1 MTTLA
6 FIRQTLSSRPAKIL
20 PSEERKQAAVALIL
34 RGGDHELE
42 LLFIR
47 RAQHEG
53 DPWSGDL
60 AFPGGKVDAEDGGPR
75 QAAQREAREELDL
88 DLAPAEYLG
97 RLDDILG
104 DFLPVLI
111 SCFIYHLPAPQP
123 LCCSPEVQAVHWL
136 PLARVADRRH
146 WREASFS
153 YRGQEGAHPV
163 IDLLG
168 PGHPPLWGITY
179 RLLTQFLHRLPP
191 VASLPSR

>member
-1 MTTLA
+1 MLNLA
-6 FIRQTLSSRPAKIL
+6 SIRQAFASRPPQVL
-20 PSEERKQAAVALIL
+20 PTTDHRQAAVALIL
-34 RGGDHELE
+34 RSGDAGLE

-60 AFPGGKVDAEDGGPR
+60 AFPGGKVDAGDGGPR
-75 QAAQREAREELDL
+75 QAAERETREEIALE
-88 DLAPAEYLG
+88 LAQAEFLG

-104 DFLPVLI
+104 AYLPVLI
-111 SCFIYHLPAPQP
+111 SCFVYHLPQPQP
-123 LCCSPEVQAVHWL
+123 IRCNHEVREVHWL
-136 PLARVADRRH
+136 PLSLVADRSR
-146 WREASFS
+146 WREATFN
-153 YRGQEGAHPV
+153 YRGAENSHPT

-191 VASLPSR
+191 VAPHPSR

>member
-1 MTTLA
+1 MTTRV
-6 FIRQTLSSRPAKIL
+6 FIHQTLSSRPPHIL
-20 PSEERKQAAVALIL
+20 PAEDRKQAAVALIL

-47 RAQHEG
+47 RAQHEK

-75 QAAQREAREELDL
+75 QAAQREAREELAL
-88 DLAPAEYLG
+88 DLTPAEYLG

-104 DFLPVLI
+104 DFLPILI
-111 SCFIYHLPAPQP
+111 SCFVYHLPQPQP
-123 LCCSPEVQAVHWL
+123 LCCNHEVREVHWL
-136 PLARVADRRH
+136 PLSLVADRTR
-146 WREASFS
+146 WREATFS
-153 YRGQEGAHPV
+153 YRGEERAHPT

-179 RLLTQFLHRLPP
+179 RLLTQFLDRLR
-191 VASLPSR
+191 S